1 MSTLQDLAASQYY
14 LRHIDRDTYKQG
26 QYLAAERRVVLKH
39 DDEAMASAEVYDG
52 EDRYDVELWAKGE
65 ELEASC
71 SCQSGRSGM
80 FCAHAI
86 AAALSI

>member
-14 LRHIDRDTYKQG
+14 LHHVDRDTYKAG
-26 QYLAAERRVVLKH
+26 QYLAAERRVVLKR
-39 DDEAMASAEVYDG
+39 DNEEQAVAEVYDG
-52 EDRYDVELWAKGE
+52 EDRYEVELWVRGE

-71 SCQSGRSGM
+71 GCPTGRSGQ